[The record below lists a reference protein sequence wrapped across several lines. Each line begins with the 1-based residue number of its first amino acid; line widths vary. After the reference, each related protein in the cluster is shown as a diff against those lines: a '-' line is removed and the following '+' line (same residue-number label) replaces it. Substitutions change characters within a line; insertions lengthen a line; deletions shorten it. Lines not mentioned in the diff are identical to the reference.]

1 MSKCNL
7 LFSGFIL
14 LTLFL
19 CSCKNN
25 DQEERQ
31 QEEIYGDN
39 DKYYQFS
46 ELNLTAYGFNA
57 TLKIPDETT
66 GIGASFEPIVRHE
79 EDFKWVISAG
89 PNFNVFIEDYG
100 DFSTLMNDFK
110 QKINSSDFF
119 TITIMSEKNGVISY
133 SRKIKDYKLDQNK
146 ELDQTTYHIYA
157 SKKLGNVNYEIKNRE
172 EGNTLKV
179 IQLMEKSIA
188 SLKIIK

>member
-1 MSKCNL
+1 MSKCSL

-14 LTLFL
+14 LTMLF
-19 CSCKNN
+19 CSCKNKN
-25 DQEERQ
+25 QEERQ

-119 TITIMSEKNGVISY
+119 TITVMSEKNGIISY
-133 SRKIKDYKLDQNK
+133 SRKIKDNKLNQNK
-146 ELDQTTYHIYA
+146 ELDQATYHIYA

>member
-1 MSKCNL
+1 ML
-7 LFSGFIL
+7 
-14 LTLFL
+14 L
-19 CSCKNN
+19 CSCKSKN
-25 DQEERQ
+25 QEDRQ

-57 TLKIPDETT
+57 TIKIPDETT

-133 SRKIKDYKLDQNK
+133 SRKIKDNKLDQNK